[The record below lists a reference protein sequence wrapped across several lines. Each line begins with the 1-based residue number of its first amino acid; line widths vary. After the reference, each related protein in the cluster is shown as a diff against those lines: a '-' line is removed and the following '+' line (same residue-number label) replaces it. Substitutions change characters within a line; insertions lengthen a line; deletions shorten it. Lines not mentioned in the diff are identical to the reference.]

1 MILLIINNT
10 NYKEIFV
17 KYFIIYGLLLLC
29 IFGCAPQNTIII
41 ENTGNSETIFIY
53 NMDVTTILDGNNLN
67 IGIKNPNGIL
77 YSLDLTRDSIKGKK
91 HTSITENIYKGSVY
105 RNLILYKLVYKPE
118 NNETISIIVTD
129 VNKGVEIYS
138 APVLRTIK

>member
-1 MILLIINNT
+1 MF
-10 NYKEIFV
+10 KEKSMKTYIMYAV
-17 KYFIIYGLLLLC
+17 LLLLL
-29 IFGCAPQNTIII
+29 FACAPQNTIVI

-67 IGIKNPNGIL
+67 IGIKNPNGIT
-77 YSLDLTRDSIKGKK
+77 YSLDLTRDSINGKK
-91 HTSITENIYKGSVY
+91 HTSITENIYKGNVY

-138 APVLRTIK
+138 TPVLRTIK